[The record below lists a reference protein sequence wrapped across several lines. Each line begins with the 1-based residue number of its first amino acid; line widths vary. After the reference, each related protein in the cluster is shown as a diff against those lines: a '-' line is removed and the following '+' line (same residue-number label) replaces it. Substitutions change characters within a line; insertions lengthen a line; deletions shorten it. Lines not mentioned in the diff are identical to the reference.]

1 MRDGPSPKE
10 VDASRVYTDT
20 GTITDVCSAADLP
33 EVEILSL
40 IEERL
45 PQYTLR
51 ADSVY
56 SYRHTDWLQTPA
68 LSSDSGSDLSPE
80 QAEETLK
87 YMILCAERA
96 GQMNRTY
103 NDIEAVYHLLE
114 EERDLELAA
123 RIGQTLLD
131 KNRRL
136 EERVEN
142 QDEELEHSVE
152 QVNQLKHE
160 LSMKDDLL
168 QFYTSTVDDSE
179 TDSNSSTPLERSG
192 AIPVNLHQVNL
203 DNIYRRIKDLEE
215 ENVNL
220 QSTACLL
227 KTETIDFE
235 EKEHQLVSNCVS
247 ELRETNQQLVQL
259 AEELSHRTEDNARQQ
274 EEITQLLS
282 RIVDLQRRN
291 KTFALEN
298 EELTQHLGAAKEA
311 QRSLTTELQDL
322 EERYTECLEMM
333 REAQEEMKQLRGKT
347 VCTTPRRFYSSG
359 IFPMD
364 SLAAEIEG
372 SMRREMNIDEDDFSE
387 HRCQQKRVFDTVKCA
402 KEVSRNRSQ
411 SLFLPRISG
420 HSLPGSNIQEDSSI
434 PPKKQDNSG
443 SRDLALTLH
452 KLLLRRQAVLSE
464 RLYLE
469 TERDRRLSK
478 LAVDDKA
485 CGDGTSTPTE
495 SIMSVGTT
503 VTNVSFRSFLPDK
516 LQIVKP
522 LEGSQTLL
530 QWQQLAQPHLGGI
543 LHPRPGVVTREDPVP
558 DELNPLPY
566 TLLDIEEDD
575 TPALS
580 PLIQESCSYSPND
593 SVLSPPAFSSTP
605 PSYCMTPLP
614 SSTPQMHLSHLP
626 PLFTQDYIPAHN
638 PGKCLSQ
645 TSSTFTITTCH
656 ILHPTDGLTALTPS
670 KMSTPV
676 PTCSFFSEQS
686 HVQRDSQATWR
697 STNLAESSTRQR
709 DSTTMLSSSLGLARL
724 LKERGISAA
733 VYAPPRLPS
742 RQHCHPTLSV
752 TPPNSPQHSPCSS
765 PPPFH
770 RPHRPSGLPLNTF
783 LASKPAQSILREVRA
798 NQQQN
803 STSSTSC
810 QTDLSSSLG
819 LVERLRRLGLIGEV
833 RLPSRAS
840 RSSEACGGDNS
851 NFQSSAMSLHDDH
864 SQPAMLKRTWPAATD
879 TQPQVTEDS
888 VGNTNPVV

>member
-1 MRDGPSPKE
+1 
-10 VDASRVYTDT
+10 
-20 GTITDVCSAADLP
+20 
-33 EVEILSL
+33 
-40 IEERL
+40 
-45 PQYTLR
+45 
-51 ADSVY
+51 
-56 SYRHTDWLQTPA
+56 
-68 LSSDSGSDLSPE
+68 
-80 QAEETLK
+80 
-87 YMILCAERA
+87 MILCAERA

-114 EERDLELAA
+114 EKERDLELAA

-192 AIPVNLHQVNL
+192 TIPVNVHHVNL
-203 DNIYRRIKDLEE
+203 DTICRRIQDLEE
-215 ENVNL
+215 ENINL
-220 QSTACLL
+220 KSTACFL

-282 RIVDLQRRN
+282 KIVDLQRRN
-291 KTFALEN
+291 KTLALEN
-298 EELTQHLGAAKEA
+298 EELTHHLSAAKDA
-311 QRSLTTELQDL
+311 QRSLTTELQEL
-322 EERYTECLEMM
+322 EDRYTECLEMM
-333 REAQEEMKQLRGKT
+333 HEAQEEMKQLRGKT
-347 VCTTPRRFYSSG
+347 VRTTPRRFYSSG

-372 SMRREMNIDEDDFSE
+372 SMRREMNIDEDDFSD
-387 HRCQQKRVFDTVKCA
+387 HRCQQKRIFDTVKCA
-402 KEVSRNRSQ
+402 KDVTRNRSQ
-411 SLFLPRISG
+411 SLFVPRSSG
-420 HSLPGSNIQEDSSI
+420 HSLPGSNLQENSSI
-434 PPKKQDNSG
+434 APKKQDNSG
-443 SRDLALTLH
+443 PRDLALTLH
-452 KLLLRRQAVLSE
+452 KLLLRRQAALSE

-469 TERDRRLSK
+469 TERDCRLSE
-478 LAVDDKA
+478 LAVEDTA
-485 CGDGTSTPTE
+485 CSDGTSTPTE
-495 SIMSVGTT
+495 SIMSVGTS
-503 VTNVSFRSFLPDK
+503 VSSVSFRSFLPDK

-566 TLLDIEEDD
+566 SLLDIEEDD

-580 PLIQESCSYSPND
+580 VQESSSSSLCD
-593 SVLSPPAFSSTP
+593 SVLSPPHSSSSVP

-614 SSTPQMHLSHLP
+614 SSTSQMQLSHLP
-626 PLFTQDYIPAHN
+626 PLFTQDYIPVHN

-670 KMSTPV
+670 KMSTPM
-676 PTCSFFSEQS
+676 PTCSFFSEPS
-686 HVQRDSQATWR
+686 HLQQDAQVTWR

-733 VYAPPRLPS
+733 VYIPPRLPS
-742 RQHCHPTLSV
+742 REYCHKASAV
-752 TPPNSPQHSPCSS
+752 TPPNSPQNSPCPS
-765 PPPFH
+765 PPPFL
-770 RPHRPSGLPLNTF
+770 RPQRPYGLPLNTF

-798 NQQQN
+798 NQQSHSRSQQH
-803 STSSTSC
+803 SRSSTSC

-819 LVERLRRLGLIGEV
+819 LVERLRRLGMIGEV
-833 RLPSRAS
+833 RIPIRAS
-840 RSSEACGGDNS
+840 LSNETCGGEDS
-851 NFQSSAMSLHDDH
+851 NFQSSAVSLHH
-864 SQPAMLKRTWPAATD
+864 SQSQLAMLGGTWPAATE
-879 TQPQVTEDS
+879 TRPQVSEDN
-888 VGNTNPVV
+888 VENTNAVV

>member
-1 MRDGPSPKE
+1 SLN
-10 VDASRVYTDT
+10 
-20 GTITDVCSAADLP
+20 VCSASDLP

-68 LSSDSGSDLSPE
+68 PSSDSGSDLSPE

-114 EERDLELAA
+114 EKERDLELAA

-179 TDSNSSTPLERSG
+179 TDSNSSTPYEIHMPHSFIAYLS
-192 AIPVNLHQVNL
+192 IPVVLCLFCFHITVH
-203 DNIYRRIKDLEE
+203 
-215 ENVNL
+215 V
-220 QSTACLL
+220 QSRMACFL

-282 RIVDLQRRN
+282 KIVDLQRRN
-291 KTFALEN
+291 KTLALEN
-298 EELTQHLGAAKEA
+298 EELTHHLSAAKDA
-311 QRSLTTELQDL
+311 QRSLTTELQEL
-322 EERYTECLEMM
+322 EDRYTECLEMM
-333 REAQEEMKQLRGKT
+333 HEAQEEMKQLRGKT
-347 VCTTPRRFYSSG
+347 VRTTPRRFYSSG

-372 SMRREMNIDEDDFSE
+372 SMWGRWGRGKQHYSHF
-387 HRCQQKRVFDTVKCA
+387 
-402 KEVSRNRSQ
+402 VSNCSAYLLTR
-411 SLFLPRISG
+411 P
-420 HSLPGSNIQEDSSI
+420 
-434 PPKKQDNSG
+434 
-443 SRDLALTLH
+443 RDLALTLH
-452 KLLLRRQAVLSE
+452 KLLLRRQAALSE

-469 TERDRRLSK
+469 TERDCRLSE
-478 LAVDDKA
+478 LAVEDTA
-485 CGDGTSTPTE
+485 CSDGTSTPTE
-495 SIMSVGTT
+495 SIMSVGTS
-503 VTNVSFRSFLPDK
+503 VSSVSFRSFLPDK

-566 TLLDIEEDD
+566 SLLDIEEDD

-580 PLIQESCSYSPND
+580 VQES
-593 SVLSPPAFSSTP
+593 SS
-605 PSYCMTPLP
+605 
-614 SSTPQMHLSHLP
+614 SSLL
-626 PLFTQDYIPAHN
+626 HN

-656 ILHPTDGLTALTPS
+656 ILHPTDGLTALTPRYAHDALCLC
-670 KMSTPV
+670 STH
-676 PTCSFFSEQS
+676 SGILHF
-686 HVQRDSQATWR
+686 TWR

-733 VYAPPRLPS
+733 VYIPPRLPS
-742 RQHCHPTLSV
+742 REYCHKASAV
-752 TPPNSPQHSPCSS
+752 TPPNSPQNSPCPS
-765 PPPFH
+765 PPPFL
-770 RPHRPSGLPLNTF
+770 RPQRPYGLPLNTF

-798 NQQQN
+798 NQQSHSRSQQH
-803 STSSTSC
+803 SRSSTSC

-819 LVERLRRLGLIGEV
+819 LVERLRRLGMIGEV
-833 RLPSRAS
+833 RIPIRAS
-840 RSSEACGGDNS
+840 LSNETCGGEDS
-851 NFQSSAMSLHDDH
+851 NFQSSAVSLHH
-864 SQPAMLKRTWPAATD
+864 SQSQLAMLGGTWPAATE
-879 TQPQVTEDS
+879 TRPQVSEDN
-888 VGNTNPVV
+888 VENTNAVV